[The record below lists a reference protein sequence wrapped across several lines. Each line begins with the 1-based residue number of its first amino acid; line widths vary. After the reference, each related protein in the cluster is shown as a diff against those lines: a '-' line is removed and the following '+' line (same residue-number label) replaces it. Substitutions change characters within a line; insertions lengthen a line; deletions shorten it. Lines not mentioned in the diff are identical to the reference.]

1 MKVDLFLQCTQ
12 LIGTEVGMTLS
23 IEHIMLVV
31 KPGIHDT
38 SFASKSPFK
47 FCSSIP
53 SLQLPVRILKKWPP
67 MVVQSDGRNFIGE
80 TAKMMN
86 GANDKSI
93 ISHVYLQ

>member
-1 MKVDLFLQCTQ
+1 
-12 LIGTEVGMTLS
+12 
-23 IEHIMLVV
+23 
-31 KPGIHDT
+31 
-38 SFASKSPFK
+38 
-47 FCSSIP
+47 
-53 SLQLPVRILKKWPP
+53 